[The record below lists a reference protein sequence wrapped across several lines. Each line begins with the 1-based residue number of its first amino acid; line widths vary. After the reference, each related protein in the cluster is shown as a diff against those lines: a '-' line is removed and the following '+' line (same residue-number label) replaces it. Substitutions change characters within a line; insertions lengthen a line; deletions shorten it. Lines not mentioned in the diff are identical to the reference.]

1 MIDFGFS
8 RIESACVDLDK
19 HDDNLLN
26 KLVKKDSDILTCMA
40 CGSCAASCTAGV
52 YLPMSLRKVIL
63 HIQRGNVQEEINQT
77 AHCMFCGKCILVC
90 PRGINTRPLLT
101 AIRTEAVL
109 TSKTSHY
116 EQQ

>member
-19 HDDNLLN
+19 HDDYLLN

-63 HIQRGNVQEEINQT
+63 HIQRGDVQEGISET
-77 AHCMFCGKCILVC
+77 THCMFCGKCILVC

-101 AIRTEAVL
+101 AIRTEAAE